1 MAPQMTP
8 DEMLRLGK
16 IMTPFNPTTGAALI
30 TAATVDGQ
38 QTFEVHPD
46 MLPRL
51 LAGLERVRE
60 KYKNAQ
66 DLAVELTYIHPPA
79 YDEVTA
85 QITKQIAQRAQG
97 GENSLFDTA
106 TGMIRWVDEFR
117 AAVQQ
122 AITDT
127 QRIDEAN
134 QTA

>member
-1 MAPQMTP
+1 M
-8 DEMLRLGK
+8 DGL
-16 IMTPFNPTTGAALI
+16 AALI
-30 TAATVDGQ
+30 TAGTVDGQ

-46 MLPRL
+46 MLPHL

-60 KYKNAQ
+60 KYREAL
-66 DLAVELTYIHPPA
+66 DLARDLSRVRPPA
-79 YDEVTA
+79 YDEVTT
-85 QITKQIAQRAQG
+85 QITKRIIQRAQG
-97 GENSLFDTA
+97 GENRLFDTA
-106 TGMIRWVDEFR
+106 EGMIRWVDEFK